1 MATFLIFSLHSF
13 SSHYHFSC
21 HFHIFFPFF
30 TSPFLSLLHC
40 LLFIFLLSSSPFSPV
55 GHQNSLQAEL
65 IHGSVPHHWR
75 AWRHAYKST
84 HYWETHAHK
93 HALCHKND
101 TACILIS
108 ISKTWLNEQCMDMSS
123 HYYTQHA
130 VTHAHRTGSSAE
142 RAAFVLQTITGSNLL
157 SIQLCTCAGN
167 SSSSFMTSRGTW
179 GLLTV

>member
-1 MATFLIFSLHSF
+1 MTTKLTKPTHTWQPSSFFPYIVFLPIITFPVTPPSTFS
-13 SSHYHFSC
+13 FSC
-21 HFHIFFPFF
+21 HFHIFSPFF

-93 HALCHKND
+93 HAQCHKND
-101 TACILIS
+101 TTCILIS
-108 ISKTWLNEQCMDMSS
+108 ISKTWLNEL
-123 HYYTQHA
+123 
-130 VTHAHRTGSSAE
+130 SAWTCP
-142 RAAFVLQTITGSNLL
+142 LTITHSM
-157 SIQLCTCAGN
+157 QLHMHITQAHQQSAQP
-167 SSSSFMTSRGTW
+167 SSCRPS
-179 GLLTV
+179 

>member
-21 HFHIFFPFF
+21 HFHIFCPFF

-93 HALCHKND
+93 HAPCHKND

-108 ISKTWLNEQCMDMSS
+108 ISKTWLNELSAWTCPLTITHSMQLHMHIALAHQQSAQPSS
-123 HYYTQHA
+123 CRPSQAATCWA
-130 VTHAHRTGSSAE
+130 SSSAHVQE
-142 RAAFVLQTITGSNLL
+142 TPLPASWQ
-157 SIQLCTCAGN
+157 AG
-167 SSSSFMTSRGTW
+167 
-179 GLLTV
+179 GLEVS